1 MKLMKRAVAVA
12 LMSLLASGMI
22 ACEQKKESTE
32 APAEKAPAMEQQA
45 PAADVQAPAQEAQPA
60 MEEEIQPPTEEG
72 LADVPSPDSEPPAE
86 APVAAPA
93 GEQK

>member
-32 APAEKAPAMEQQA
+32 APAEKAAPAMEQQA

-60 MEEEIQPPTEEG
+60 MEEEIQPPAEEG
-72 LADVPSPDSEPPAE
+72 LADVPSQIGRASCRER
-86 APVAAPA
+86 V
-93 GEQK
+93 

>member
-32 APAEKAPAMEQQA
+32 APA
-45 PAADVQAPAQEAQPA
+45 ADVQAPAQEAQPA
-60 MEEEIQPPTEEG
+60 MEEEIQPPAEEG

-86 APVAAPA
+86 QVPAPA
-93 GEQK
+93 EEHK

>member
-1 MKLMKRAVAVA
+1 MKRAVAVA

-32 APAEKAPAMEQQA
+32 AVPAEKAPAMEQQA
-45 PAADVQAPAQEAQPA
+45 PAADVQAPAQEAQP
-60 MEEEIQPPTEEG
+60 MEEEIQPPAEEG

-86 APVAAPA
+86 APAPAPA